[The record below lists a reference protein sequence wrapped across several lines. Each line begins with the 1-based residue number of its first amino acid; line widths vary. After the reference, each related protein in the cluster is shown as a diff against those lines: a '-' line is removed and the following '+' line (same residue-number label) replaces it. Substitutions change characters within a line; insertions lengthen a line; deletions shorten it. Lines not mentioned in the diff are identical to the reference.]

1 MKNGGYENMKNTTK
15 IFVLSVSLL
24 IIVTAFFPIL
34 NSKPNTLD
42 KQNFNNFLDINKNK
56 SAEIILYQYFEN
68 GTIEKNVKEIPI
80 NDALHFT
87 QDLQTFNSGSL
98 VEKFHDINRLYY
110 REQITPQNRVFPSSL
125 KTMNTYDK
133 NTLINN
139 IYKNLLSQ
147 NSNDGLMPNFLC
159 KLKFKLLGLG
169 FVLGTHG
176 IVPIGADIFGI
187 FGGLGSIDATDGFL
201 DDQHKSGFIIGGFIG
216 FIGSL
221 VLVIIPFFPGPFISA
236 DGTAVVSL
244 WI

>member
-1 MKNGGYENMKNTTK
+1 MRNTTK
-15 IFVLSVSLL
+15 IFVLSISLL
-24 IIVTAFFPIL
+24 IIVTAFFPIINSEPKTLYKL
-34 NSKPNTLD
+34 NL
-42 KQNFNNFLDINKNK
+42 NNFLDVNKNK

-80 NDALHFT
+80 NDALHFV
-87 QDLQTFNSGSL
+87 QNLQTFKVGSL
-98 VEKFHDINRLYY
+98 LEKFYDINRLSYK
-110 REQITPQNRVFPSSL
+110 EQITPQNKLFPSSL

-139 IYKNLLSQ
+139 INKNFLSQ
-147 NSNDGLMPNFLC
+147 NSNDVLMPNFLC

-187 FGGLGSIDATDGFL
+187 FVGLGSIDVTDGFL
-201 DDQHKSGFIIGGFIG
+201 DDQHKSGFTIGGFIG

-221 VLVIIPFFPGPFISA
+221 ILVIIPFFPGPFISA
-236 DGTAVVSL
+236 DGTAVASF